1 LRRIFEKNPDFA
13 EILQNIV
20 YSLQQ
25 QILIKMYRRLHFA
38 RAVHSHHPNP
48 PIGDAAYHQ
57 HDAAGES
64 HRHRQHAQRC
74 GKDHAFGSGD
84 ILVDRQADTQTDM
97 LVTILCNLFRGQSN

>member
-1 LRRIFEKNPDFA
+1 LLRIFEKNPDFA

-25 QILIKMYRRLHFA
+25 QILIKMYRRLHFT
-38 RAVHSHHPNP
+38 RAAHSRHPIP
-48 PIGDAAYHQ
+48 PIGDAACHQ
-57 HDAAGES
+57 HDATGES

-84 ILVDRQADTQTDM
+84 ILVDRQADRQTY
-97 LVTILCNLFRGQSN
+97 S